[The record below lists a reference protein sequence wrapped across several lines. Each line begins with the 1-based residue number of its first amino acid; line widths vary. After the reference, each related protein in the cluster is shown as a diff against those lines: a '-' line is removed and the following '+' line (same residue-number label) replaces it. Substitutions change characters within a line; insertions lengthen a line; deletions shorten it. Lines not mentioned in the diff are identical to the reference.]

1 MNLKNAITFLTG
13 PKKYITKLV
22 SQHTDDRINNITNND
37 FLIPIDQTEPQDV
50 FIAGFPKS
58 GNTWMQ
64 SLVAGLLYGIDTE
77 YMPDKLAQEIVPDV
91 QARQYYK
98 RFGTI
103 NFFKTHH
110 LPQPHYK
117 KVIYL
122 VRDGRDAMVSYYHFH
137 QKQSVNVT
145 LQEMVKDGKHVFPDK
160 WHEHVKQWQSNPFNA
175 EIITIRYEDLIY
187 QPLIELKK
195 ICSFINIERPDELLK
210 RVIEGNQIDKMR
222 QRVKTTG
229 GMGHKAWQGDKGAEF
244 FRKGKAGSYKTEMPE
259 QLISFFT
266 TEAKQELMHYHYD
279 LNNEK

>member
-1 MNLKNAITFLTG
+1 MNFKNGIKFLAN

-22 SQHTDDRINNITNND
+22 LRNTERTISKIADND
-37 FLIPIDQTEPQDV
+37 FLTPINQTEPQDV

-91 QARQYYK
+91 HTRNYYK

-122 VRDGRDAMVSYYHFH
+122 VRDGRDAIVSYYHFNKKH
-137 QKQSVNVT
+137 GSNCSLQKMLLNGT
-145 LQEMVKDGKHVFPDK
+145 EIFPSK
-160 WHEHVKQWQSNPFNA
+160 WHIHASEWLKNPYNA
-175 EIITIRYEDLIY
+175 EIITIRYEDLIN

-195 ICSFINIERPDELLK
+195 ICSFIKINRSNELLTK
-210 RVIEGNQIDKMR
+210 VIEGNKIDKMR
-222 QRVKTTG
+222 DRVIKTG
-229 GMGHKAWQGDKGAEF
+229 GMGHHAWQGDKASNF
-244 FRKGKAGSYKTEMPE
+244 FRKGKIGGYKDEIPKELITYFNNEAYE
-259 QLISFFT
+259 QLIHFNYQI
-266 TEAKQELMHYHYD
+266 E
-279 LNNEK
+279 